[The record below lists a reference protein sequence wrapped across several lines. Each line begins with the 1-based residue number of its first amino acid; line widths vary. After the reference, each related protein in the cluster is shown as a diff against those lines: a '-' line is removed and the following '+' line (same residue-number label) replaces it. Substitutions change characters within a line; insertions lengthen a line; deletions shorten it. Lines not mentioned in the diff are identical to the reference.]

1 MRLFKKLAAG
11 LFSAALALSFA
22 APMMPVLAADDDTV
36 ETRGAT
42 TQTTTVKL
50 NGSIKDAS
58 YEGYLLFTGTWKDN
72 NLGTPV
78 LNDQIP
84 NLAEYIIRSLQAV
97 TGTWPSFTYYDGN
110 TEITIGSDTTSAAA
124 GSTLPNG
131 VNPDGYVT
139 GTDTDADQ
147 LSVNVDKIKSALG
160 TERFAEQLLEKISQ
174 LEPSSGSNGS
184 GNTTISTGNPR
195 LFANNLS
202 TRLAKASP
210 AITPTL
216 NETPVVEDSPNST
229 TYTATFDDVPYGY
242 YLFANVKDVSDKTN
256 ASSTG
261 MLVKVNEKMAGNND
275 TVTVK
280 IKASVPAVDKYVS
293 DYDSDGQDK
302 PFQPSVDAGLTGG
315 KGSEQISG
323 LAYRLIG
330 GVASNYNDYSW
341 YHYEFVDT
349 LPKGIELTDAN
360 RLVEGNRSDADR
372 AQFQWAWKAY
382 EVTNYTNQNMDLVNT
397 DGNLLADVKDVSKS
411 FTPTVTQ
418 SADGQ
423 SVIKWK
429 TNTDKGLKNLSQ
441 DISNTDTYRIIIE
454 YYPLY
459 TQKEIESL
467 YGNLSDGSNPDKN
480 NVYLNFSNDYR
491 KEDSMGKTPDVETKV
506 YDFNLVVKKLGS
518 DDPSNTLSGAEFTLP
533 QSDGKDAG
541 HILSPTQGQ
550 DGYFYWTG
558 LDADVE
564 YTLTETK
571 APDGYRKGQPVTFK
585 FVATYD
591 ADKKNLQSV
600 TVQSVTNP
608 SGHDVSM
615 LDPND
620 NVPLPNGSG
629 NITGTTATVTSLI
642 TVINT
647 LGPDLPLT
655 GMSGIWA
662 GIILGLVVIGG
673 SAYFI
678 IRNRRKAAEA
688 EEDENEQK

>member
-242 YLFANVKDVSDKTN
+242 YLFANVKDVSDK
-256 ASSTG
+256 
-261 MLVKVNEKMAGNND
+261 
-275 TVTVK
+275 
-280 IKASVPAVDKYVS
+280 P
-293 DYDSDGQDK
+293 
-302 PFQPSVDAGLTGG
+302 
-315 KGSEQISG
+315 
-323 LAYRLIG
+323 
-330 GVASNYNDYSW
+330 
-341 YHYEFVDT
+341 
-349 LPKGIELTDAN
+349 
-360 RLVEGNRSDADR
+360 
-372 AQFQWAWKAY
+372 
-382 EVTNYTNQNMDLVNT
+382 
-397 DGNLLADVKDVSKS
+397 
-411 FTPTVTQ
+411 
-418 SADGQ
+418 
-423 SVIKWK
+423 
-429 TNTDKGLKNLSQ
+429 
-441 DISNTDTYRIIIE
+441 
-454 YYPLY
+454 
-459 TQKEIESL
+459 
-467 YGNLSDGSNPDKN
+467 
-480 NVYLNFSNDYR
+480 
-491 KEDSMGKTPDVETKV
+491 
-506 YDFNLVVKKLGS
+506 
-518 DDPSNTLSGAEFTLP
+518 
-533 QSDGKDAG
+533 
-541 HILSPTQGQ
+541 
-550 DGYFYWTG
+550 
-558 LDADVE
+558 
-564 YTLTETK
+564 
-571 APDGYRKGQPVTFK
+571 
-585 FVATYD
+585 
-591 ADKKNLQSV
+591 
-600 TVQSVTNP
+600 
-608 SGHDVSM
+608 
-615 LDPND
+615 
-620 NVPLPNGSG
+620 
-629 NITGTTATVTSLI
+629 
-642 TVINT
+642 
-647 LGPDLPLT
+647 
-655 GMSGIWA
+655 
-662 GIILGLVVIGG
+662 
-673 SAYFI
+673 
-678 IRNRRKAAEA
+678 
-688 EEDENEQK
+688 